1 MTRALAKYA
10 LYVVAC
16 AALIDF
22 ARFRRRQKD
31 AAHRKEALHTWEGEG
46 GALPETK

>member
-1 MTRALAKYA
+1 MTRALAKCA
-10 LYVVAC
+10 LYVVAL

-22 ARFRRRQKD
+22 TRFRRRHGD
-31 AAHRKEALHTWEGEG
+31 ATHRKEALHTWDGEG